1 MPYDAETRRAALA
14 CLAAQEGNYR
24 KASAATGISVSTLRP
39 LDTARRARKEE
50 RRGGAAR
57 RDSDPRPAPP
67 GDAQQQL
74 ERLVLVNMLED
85 ARQLAGSLQEVI
97 DDAPL
102 GQRATALN
110 QLLDKILRIMA
121 LLPRQE
127 EVLVR
132 VEFQGEDGAA
142 HEAPPWA
149 GADSWPVGRASA
161 WWPAAG
167 ASARRSWAS
176 WRSSVASCRARDAGG
191 WRRPCKWPTRSGA
204 T

>member
-14 CLAAQEGNYR
+14 CLAAQAGDYR
-24 KASAATGISVSTLRP
+24 KAGAATGISVSTLRRW
-39 LDTARRARKEE
+39 ARTDKRDA
-50 RRGGAAR
+50 GPPPGAVGQPSA
-57 RDSDPRPAPP
+57 PA

-110 QLLDKILRIMA
+110 QLLDKILKIMA

-142 HEAPPWA
+142 HDAPP
-149 GADSWPVGRASA
+149 
-161 WWPAAG
+161 
-167 ASARRSWAS
+167 
-176 WRSSVASCRARDAGG
+176 
-191 WRRPCKWPTRSGA
+191 
-204 T
+204 

>member
-14 CLAAQEGNYR
+14 CLAAQAGDYR
-24 KASAATGISVSTLRP
+24 RASAATGISVSTLRRW
-39 LDTARRARKEE
+39 ARAD
-50 RRGGAAR
+50 R
-57 RDSDPRPAPP
+57 RDAGPPPDSARTPSAPQ

-110 QLLDKILRIMA
+110 QLLDKILKIMA

-132 VEFQGEDGAA
+132 VEFQGEDGAT
-142 HEAPPWA
+142 HDAPPWA
-149 GADSWPVGRASA
+149 EADSGQ
-161 WWPAAG
+161 
-167 ASARRSWAS
+167 
-176 WRSSVASCRARDAGG
+176 
-191 WRRPCKWPTRSGA
+191 
-204 T
+204 

>member
-24 KASAATGISVSTLRP
+24 KASAATGISVSTLRRW
-39 LDTARRARKEE
+39 ARQERRANRGDAAAP
-50 RRGGAAR
+50 GGAIG
-57 RDSDPRPAPP
+57 PAPDRP

-85 ARQLAGSLQEVI
+85 ARQLAGSLQDVI

-110 QLLDKILRIMA
+110 QLLDKILKIMA

-142 HEAPPWA
+142 HETPPWA
-149 GADSWPVGRASA
+149 GADSGQ
-161 WWPAAG
+161 
-167 ASARRSWAS
+167 
-176 WRSSVASCRARDAGG
+176 
-191 WRRPCKWPTRSGA
+191 
-204 T
+204 

>member
-14 CLAAQEGNYR
+14 CLAAQKGNYR
-24 KASAATGISVSTLRP
+24 KAGAATGISVSTLRRW
-39 LDTARRARKEE
+39 ARQE
-50 RRGGAAR
+50 RQAYR
-57 RDSDPRPAPP
+57 RDAAAAKSAPGPAPALP

-149 GADSWPVGRASA
+149 GADSGQ
-161 WWPAAG
+161 
-167 ASARRSWAS
+167 
-176 WRSSVASCRARDAGG
+176 
-191 WRRPCKWPTRSGA
+191 
-204 T
+204 

>member
-24 KASAATGISVSTLRP
+24 KAGAATGISVSTLRRW
-39 LDTARRARKEE
+39 ARQE
-50 RRGGAAR
+50 RQGCRSHAVAQQDAIGHA
-57 RDSDPRPAPP
+57 PAPP

-74 ERLVLVNMLED
+74 EHLVLVNMLED

-149 GADSWPVGRASA
+149 GADSGQ
-161 WWPAAG
+161 
-167 ASARRSWAS
+167 
-176 WRSSVASCRARDAGG
+176 
-191 WRRPCKWPTRSGA
+191 
-204 T
+204 

>member
-14 CLAAQEGNYR
+14 CLAAQAGDYR
-24 KASAATGISVSTLRP
+24 KAGAATGISVSTLRRW
-39 LDTARRARKEE
+39 ARQESQENRS
-50 RRGGAAR
+50 GAAAA
-57 RDSDPRPAPP
+57 PLAAARPPSAPQ

-110 QLLDKILRIMA
+110 QLLDKILKIMA

-142 HEAPPWA
+142 HDAPPWA
-149 GADSWPVGRASA
+149 EADSGQ
-161 WWPAAG
+161 
-167 ASARRSWAS
+167 
-176 WRSSVASCRARDAGG
+176 
-191 WRRPCKWPTRSGA
+191 
-204 T
+204 

>member
-24 KASAATGISVSTLRP
+24 KACATTGISISTLRRW
-39 LDTARRARKEE
+39 ARRE
-50 RRGGAAR
+50 RQANRSAAASPGGATGPA
-57 RDSDPRPAPP
+57 PAPP

-149 GADSWPVGRASA
+149 GADSGQ
-161 WWPAAG
+161 
-167 ASARRSWAS
+167 
-176 WRSSVASCRARDAGG
+176 
-191 WRRPCKWPTRSGA
+191 
-204 T
+204 

>member
-24 KASAATGISVSTLRP
+24 KASAATGISVSTLRRW
-39 LDTARRARKEE
+39 TRQE
-50 RRGGAAR
+50 GGAKRKGAAAQQDAIR
-57 RDSDPRPAPP
+57 PAPAPP

-132 VEFQGEDGAA
+132 VEFQGEDGAT

-149 GADSWPVGRASA
+149 GADSGQ
-161 WWPAAG
+161 
-167 ASARRSWAS
+167 
-176 WRSSVASCRARDAGG
+176 
-191 WRRPCKWPTRSGA
+191 
-204 T
+204 

>member
-1 MPYDAETRRAALA
+1 MKVPFGTEWKSQEYRGGSMPYDAETRRAALA
-14 CLAAQEGNYR
+14 CLAAQEGNFR
-24 KASAATGISVSTLRP
+24 KASAATGISVSTLRRW
-39 LDTARRARKEE
+39 AREA
-50 RRGGAAR
+50 GQDSS
-57 RDSDPRPAPP
+57 RDAAPP
-67 GDAQQQL
+67 RSAAAPQAAPSGDPQQQL

-110 QLLDKILRIMA
+110 QLLDKILKIMA

-149 GADSWPVGRASA
+149 KADSGQP
-161 WWPAAG
+161 G
-167 ASARRSWAS
+167 AL
-176 WRSSVASCRARDAGG
+176 
-191 WRRPCKWPTRSGA
+191 
-204 T
+204 

>member
-24 KASAATGISVSTLRP
+24 KAGAATGISISTLRRW
-39 LDTARRARKEE
+39 ARQEKQAN
-50 RRGGAAR
+50 RRDAVAPGGATGH
-57 RDSDPRPAPP
+57 PPAPA

-110 QLLDKILRIMA
+110 QLLDKILKIMA

-149 GADSWPVGRASA
+149 GADSGQ
-161 WWPAAG
+161 
-167 ASARRSWAS
+167 
-176 WRSSVASCRARDAGG
+176 
-191 WRRPCKWPTRSGA
+191 
-204 T
+204 

>member
-24 KASAATGISVSTLRP
+24 EASAATGISVSTLRRW
-39 LDTARRARKEE
+39 ARQKRQGYRS
-50 RRGGAAR
+50 GAAAQQDANR
-57 RDSDPRPAPP
+57 PAPAPP
-67 GDAQQQL
+67 GDPQQQL
-74 ERLVLVNMLED
+74 ERLVLVDLLKD

-110 QLLDKILRIMA
+110 QLLDKILKIMA

-149 GADSWPVGRASA
+149 GADSGQ
-161 WWPAAG
+161 
-167 ASARRSWAS
+167 
-176 WRSSVASCRARDAGG
+176 
-191 WRRPCKWPTRSGA
+191 
-204 T
+204 

>member
-24 KASAATGISVSTLRP
+24 KAGAATGISVSTLRRW
-39 LDTARRARKEE
+39 ARQE
-50 RRGGAAR
+50 RQGYRSGAAAQQ
-57 RDSDPRPAPP
+57 DANWPAPAPP
-67 GDAQQQL
+67 GDPQQQL
-74 ERLVLVNMLED
+74 ERLVLVDLLED

-110 QLLDKILRIMA
+110 QLLDKILKIMA

-149 GADSWPVGRASA
+149 GADSGQ
-161 WWPAAG
+161 
-167 ASARRSWAS
+167 
-176 WRSSVASCRARDAGG
+176 
-191 WRRPCKWPTRSGA
+191 
-204 T
+204 

>member
-24 KASAATGISVSTLRP
+24 KASAATEISVSTLRRW
-39 LDTARRARKEE
+39 ARQERRAKRK
-50 RRGGAAR
+50 GAAAQQ
-57 RDSDPRPAPP
+57 DAMGPAPAPP

-74 ERLVLVNMLED
+74 ERLVLVDLLED

-110 QLLDKILRIMA
+110 QLLDKILKIMA

-142 HEAPPWA
+142 HEAPPWS
-149 GADSWPVGRASA
+149 GADSGQ
-161 WWPAAG
+161 
-167 ASARRSWAS
+167 
-176 WRSSVASCRARDAGG
+176 
-191 WRRPCKWPTRSGA
+191 
-204 T
+204 